1 VDRYLCFLLADV
13 SPLEKEQF
21 LRILVAN
28 TPLMY
33 RETLALAILRH
44 NPDFEV
50 MIADPAVMDGEAE
63 RFAPNVLVRDDDGIQ
78 VSSPDGVVCWVGI
91 IIDNHLKA
99 RISVNGQVSEIHEVS
114 IDELLA
120 TLDETVMLLSEDGAR

>member
-1 VDRYLCFLLADV
+1 M
-13 SPLEKEQF
+13 
-21 LRILVAN
+21 RILIAN

-44 NPDFEV
+44 NHDFEV
-50 MIADPAVMDGEAE
+50 MIADPAFMDGEAE
-63 RFAPNVLVRDDDGIQ
+63 RFAPHALVRDDDGIE
-78 VSSPDGVVCWVGI
+78 VHSPDGVVLWVGI

-120 TLDETVMLLSEDGAR
+120 TLDETALLISEDGAL